1 MSTTMT
7 LLQAI
12 NHALMACVRRHPEAY
27 PKRAPD
33 VTADQGGA

>member
-1 MSTTMT
+1 MPTMN

-12 NHALMACVRRHPEAY
+12 NNALMVHVRRHPEAY

-33 VTADQGGA
+33 VAADQGGA

>member
-1 MSTTMT
+1 MPTMN

-12 NHALMACVRRHPEAY
+12 NNALRVYVSRHPEAF

-33 VTADQGGA
+33 VAADQGGA